1 VSRSEQTSYDSHLL
15 LTFSNPQIKKQIDQ
29 TFKPG
34 VFVQDKKIADKEQSV
49 VCDGSAGGERS
60 QGACSVCVLDEN
72 KKRRRLGSRRIY
84 THIECVQQQKKSKTH
99 VSI

>member
-1 VSRSEQTSYDSHLL
+1 MSRSEQTSYDSHLL

-60 QGACSVCVLDEN
+60 QGACSVCWMKIKNGGDSALAVY
-72 KKRRRLGSRRIY
+72 IP
-84 THIECVQQQKKSKTH
+84 I
-99 VSI
+99 